1 MNSNSTILTAKEKYG
16 FTDQE
21 IVNYL
26 ILTKNDLQI
35 LEKVAKRLAKK
46 FSNSVKKIRNELSTL
61 LGIDSLIWETAERET
76 YTKDIE
82 HWYDDFRYR
91 QVGKYVIINVVSH
104 ILVEYSSF
112 KQDPGIALT
121 KIKLAINLFEPLPDL
136 PMDGM
141 ADDVH
146 KEAANQITRKE
157 IRRIE
162 ELLDVRDLSGNSGKQ
177 K

>member
-1 MNSNSTILTAKEKYG
+1 MSITAKEKYG

-21 IVNYL
+21 IINYL

-46 FSNSVKKIRNELSTL
+46 FSVLVKKNRNELSAI
-61 LGIDSLIWETAERET
+61 LGIDGWIWSEVEDGT
-76 YTKDIE
+76 YTKDLE
-82 HWYDDFRYR
+82 HWYDDFRYH
-91 QVGKYVIINVVSH
+91 QVGKYVITKVVEH
-104 ILVEYSSF
+104 ILVECNCF
-112 KQDPGIALT
+112 KQEPSIALT
-121 KIKLAINLFEPLPDL
+121 KIKLAVNLFDPLPDL
-136 PMDGM
+136 HLDEA
-141 ADDVH
+141 ADETH

>member
-21 IVNYL
+21 IINYL

-46 FSNSVKKIRNELSTL
+46 FSVLVKKIRNELSAI
-61 LGIDSLIWETAERET
+61 LGIDGWIWSEVEDGT
-76 YTKDIE
+76 YTKDLE
-82 HWYDDFRYR
+82 HWYDDFRYH
-91 QVGKYVIINVVSH
+91 QVGKYVITKVVEH
-104 ILVEYSSF
+104 ILVECNCF
-112 KQDPGIALT
+112 KQEPSIALT
-121 KIKLAINLFEPLPDL
+121 KIKLAVNLFDPLPDL
-136 PMDGM
+136 PLDEA
-141 ADDVH
+141 ADETH

-162 ELLDVRDLSGNSGKQ
+162 ELLDVRDLSGNSGKR

>member
-21 IVNYL
+21 IINYL

-46 FSNSVKKIRNELSTL
+46 FSVLVKKIRNELSAI
-61 LGIDSLIWETAERET
+61 LGIDGWIWSEVEDGT
-76 YTKDIE
+76 YTKDLE
-82 HWYDDFRYR
+82 HWYDDFRYH
-91 QVGKYVIINVVSH
+91 QVGKYVITKVVEH
-104 ILVEYSSF
+104 ILVECNCF

-136 PMDGM
+136 PMDGI

-162 ELLDVRDLSGNSGKQ
+162 ELLDVRDLSGNRGKQ